1 MVVVSKWLVPAA
13 WLGLAVGVWCVDQPS
28 YGHAQ
33 QPSSDAAPVSQPKG
47 NVPAEQPGKAKAAGK
62 EQPEP
67 IPPPTVIEKTS
78 EISSP
83 LSAERWPWMSN
94 LPYRPIPPL
103 GNYPI
108 LPTGQGYYSL
118 MDAVTGNYRDGPPRS
133 PYPPYALMRNSFF
146 DADFRYLDDPNY
158 VSEDFFDRFH
168 NVHLG
173 DDFLF
178 GTGGQMDY
186 RHMYQFNS
194 RLTGKT
200 DDFDLL
206 RARIFGDL
214 WYKDIFRV
222 YVETLASTTVN
233 QDLPPLKTDY
243 EPIEFLNLFFDLK
256 IAEIDGKPVYLR
268 VGRQELLLGSERLV
282 TPLEWANTRQTF
294 QGVHGLW
301 SNGVFDVDIFWVQP
315 VIPNNDGVLPS
326 IDHKQD
332 FYGAWGTYHPNNKQW
347 IDLYWL
353 FLDNSNK
360 LTTQGITQDPTS
372 VHTLGTRWTGEEHG
386 FLWDFEP
393 IGQVGQR
400 GSHAIEA
407 GSITAGLGYYFEKA
421 PMTPTFWAYYDWA
434 SGDHHPGSGNYT
446 TFNQLYA
453 FGHYY
458 LGFMDLI
465 GRENIRDLNTQVYL
479 YPNKWISLN
488 IQYHFLNLD
497 SAKDALYSPSGA
509 VSRVSPNGS
518 ASGDVGQE
526 LTFILN
532 FHLGAHSDVLLGW
545 SKLSA
550 GDFLKNTAPTPA
562 AARSPEMLYVMYNFR
577 W

>member
-1 MVVVSKWLVPAA
+1 MVFFFRRLRSTT
-13 WLGLAVGVWCVDQPS
+13 WLGLVAAALFACPAV
-28 YGHAQ
+28 YGQVQ
-33 QPSSDAAPVSQPKG
+33 QPNAAPNPNSPAQPAAFLGAPLAAPVAASAQPDK
-47 NVPAEQPGKAKAAGK
+47 GKADGNK
-62 EQPEP
+62 QPEP
-67 IPPPTVIEKTS
+67 IPPPTVLEKTR
-78 EISSP
+78 EVAAP
-83 LSAERWPWMSN
+83 MAADRWPWMSN

-108 LPTGQGYYSL
+108 LPTGPGYYSL
-118 MDAVTGNYRDGPPRS
+118 MDVATGNYREGPPRS

-158 VSEDFFDRFH
+158 VSENFFDRFH

-173 DDFLF
+173 DDFLL

-186 RHMYQFNS
+186 RHMFQFNS
-194 RLTGKT
+194 RLSGKT

-206 RARIFGDL
+206 RARIYGDL

-268 VGRQELLLGSERLV
+268 VGRQELLLGSERLT

-301 SNGVFDVDIFWVQP
+301 SNGVFDVDVFWVQP

-332 FYGAWGTYHPNNKQW
+332 FYGAFTTYHPNNKQW
-347 IDLYWL
+347 VDLYWL

-372 VHTLGTRWTGEEHG
+372 VHTLGTRWTGEERG

-400 GSHAIEA
+400 GSHSILA
-407 GSITAGLGYYFEKA
+407 GSLTAGLGYYAEKL
-421 PMTPTFWAYYDWA
+421 PMTPSFWTYYDCA
-434 SGDHHPGSGNYT
+434 SGDHHPGTGNYT

-465 GRENIRDLNTQVYL
+465 GRGKHPRHQHLSLRSISIRT
-479 YPNKWISLN
+479 
-488 IQYHFLNLD
+488 
-497 SAKDALYSPSGA
+497 
-509 VSRVSPNGS
+509 NGS
-518 ASGDVGQE
+518 RS
-526 LTFILN
+526 TSSTI
-532 FHLGAHSDVLLGW
+532 S
-545 SKLSA
+545 SIS
-550 GDFLKNTAPTPA
+550 TAPAMRFTVRP
-562 AARSPEMLYVMYNFR
+562 ARSAASA
-577 W
+577 